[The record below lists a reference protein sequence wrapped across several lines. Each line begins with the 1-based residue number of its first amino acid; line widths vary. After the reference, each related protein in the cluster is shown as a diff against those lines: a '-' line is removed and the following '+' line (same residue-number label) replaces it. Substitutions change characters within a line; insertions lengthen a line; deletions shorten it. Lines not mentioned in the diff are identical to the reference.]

1 MSNLNTVLDVY
12 GNRGY
17 RTVQLEAG
25 ILLGKMNL
33 CAYALRVGASS
44 ITFYDDAV
52 ATFFSPHA
60 TKENSMVSVVL
71 SVPAYGKKAKFLEE

>member
-1 MSNLNTVLDVY
+1 M
-12 GNRGY
+12 
-17 RTVQLEAG
+17 
-25 ILLGKMNL
+25 GKMNL

-60 TKENSMVSVVL
+60 TKKNNMVSVVL
-71 SVPAYGKKAKFLEE
+71 SVPAYGKKAKFLEERS

>member
-1 MSNLNTVLDVY
+1 
-12 GNRGY
+12 
-17 RTVQLEAG
+17 
-25 ILLGKMNL
+25 MNL

-60 TKENSMVSVVL
+60 TKKNNMVSVVL